1 MGAGQRVA
9 RLASADIDN
18 VQTMLLVSI
27 EKLLNR
33 SLPRSPRAQALT
45 AALTNRTLA
54 VEMTGAGPVI
64 LSSTGSRLQLRRD
77 AGTPA
82 DARLSAGPFS
92 LLALARGRSTNLAGT
107 GATIDGDAEVA
118 QQFSELLQL
127 LRPDPEEELAQLL
140 GDAPAYHLGRM
151 ARAALDFGD
160 RVAHTAVQNLAEYL
174 AHERRDLVPRAEGR
188 QLLDGIDA
196 LRDDVDRF
204 EARLTHL
211 AQRLSRTTP

>member
-1 MGAGQRVA
+1 MA
-9 RLASADIDN
+9 
-18 VQTMLLVSI
+18 MLLASI

-45 AALTNRTLA
+45 AALANRTLA
-54 VEMTGAGPVI
+54 VDMTGAGRVL
-64 LSSTGSRLQLRRD
+64 LSSTGSRLQILRD
-77 AGTPA
+77 AGAPA

-92 LLALARGRSTNLAGT
+92 LLALARGRTTNLAGS
-107 GATIDGDAEVA
+107 GATIEGDAEIA

-127 LRPDPEEELAQLL
+127 LRPDPEEELAQFV
-140 GDAPAYHLGRM
+140 GDAPAHHLGRL
-151 ARAALDFGD
+151 ARASVAFGE
-160 RVAHTAVQNLAEYL
+160 RVAQTAVQNVAEYL

-211 AQRLSRTTP
+211 AQRLSRTTS